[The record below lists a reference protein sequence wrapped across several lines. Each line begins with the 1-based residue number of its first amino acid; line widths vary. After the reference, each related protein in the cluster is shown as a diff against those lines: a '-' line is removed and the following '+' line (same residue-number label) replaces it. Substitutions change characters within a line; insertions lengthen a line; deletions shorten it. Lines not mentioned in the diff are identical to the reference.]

1 MPLQHARLS
10 ASGAHRW
17 LHCTPSIKLEENYPP
32 STSIYAEE
40 GTVAHELAEVKLMLE
55 YEKIS
60 EKVYNARIKKI
71 QKSEYYNSEMEDYI
85 QSYVENVVE
94 LVNDSKAICDDVIV
108 MLEERLDFSEWVP
121 EGFGTGDVVVISDG
135 ILQVID
141 LKYGKGLEVSAIE
154 NPQLRLYGLGSYN
167 QFEMLYDIDL
177 VKTTIIQPR
186 LDNISSEEIEVIKLL
201 TWAEDVKKKAQMA
214 FNGEG
219 NFVSGD
225 HCKFCRAK
233 IDCRTRAEDNLKL
246 ARKYDFADTFTLN
259 EYEIADI
266 LGFAKNVQD
275 WLKDVQS
282 YALEQAEKHGVKYPG
297 YKLVEGRSNRKYVD
311 EQEVANVLLNSDYD
325 EEKIYKPRTLK
336 GISDMEKAI
345 GKKSFTNLL
354 SDLIIKPVGK
364 ATLVAESDKRAEINS
379 IDSAK
384 KDFEI

>member
-60 EKVYNARIKKI
+60 KKAYNARIKKI

-154 NPQLRLYGLGSYN
+154 NPQLRLYGLGHIISLKCY
-167 QFEMLYDIDL
+167 
-177 VKTTIIQPR
+177 TI
-186 LDNISSEEIEVIKLL
+186 
-201 TWAEDVKKKAQMA
+201 
-214 FNGEG
+214 
-219 NFVSGD
+219 
-225 HCKFCRAK
+225 
-233 IDCRTRAEDNLKL
+233 
-246 ARKYDFADTFTLN
+246 
-259 EYEIADI
+259 
-266 LGFAKNVQD
+266 
-275 WLKDVQS
+275 
-282 YALEQAEKHGVKYPG
+282 
-297 YKLVEGRSNRKYVD
+297 
-311 EQEVANVLLNSDYD
+311 
-325 EEKIYKPRTLK
+325 
-336 GISDMEKAI
+336 
-345 GKKSFTNLL
+345 
-354 SDLIIKPVGK
+354 LI
-364 ATLVAESDKRAEINS
+364 
-379 IDSAK
+379 
-384 KDFEI
+384 

>member
-40 GTVAHELAEVKLMLE
+40 GTVAHELAEAKLMLE

-60 EKVYNARIKKI
+60 KKAYNARIKKI

-154 NPQLRLYGLGSYN
+154 NPQLRLYGLGAYN

-177 VKTTIIQPR
+177 IKTTIIQPR
-186 LDNISSEEIEVIKLL
+186 LDNISSEEIEVTKLL
-201 TWAEDVKKKAQMA
+201 TWAENVKKKAQMA

-219 NFVSGD
+219 EFVSGS
-225 HCKFCRAK
+225 HCGFCRAK
-233 IDCRTRAEDNLKL
+233 NDCRKRAEYNLKL

-259 EYEIADI
+259 KYEIADI
-266 LGFAKNVQD
+266 LSFAKNIQD

-336 GISDMEKAI
+336 GITDMEKAI
-345 GKKSFTNLL
+345 GKKSFANLL

-364 ATLVAESDKRAEINS
+364 ATLVLESDKRPEINS

-384 KDFEI
+384 KDFGI

>member
-10 ASGAHRW
+10 ASGAYRW
-17 LHCTPSIKLEENYPP
+17 LRCTPSIKLEENYPQ

-60 EKVYNARIKKI
+60 KKAYNARTKKI

-154 NPQLRLYGLGSYN
+154 NPQLRLYGLGAYN

-177 VKTTIIQPR
+177 IKTTIIQPR
-186 LDNISSEEIEVIKLL
+186 LDNISSEEIEVTKLL
-201 TWAEDVKKKAQMA
+201 TWADNVKKKA
-214 FNGEG
+214 
-219 NFVSGD
+219 
-225 HCKFCRAK
+225 
-233 IDCRTRAEDNLKL
+233 
-246 ARKYDFADTFTLN
+246 
-259 EYEIADI
+259 
-266 LGFAKNVQD
+266 
-275 WLKDVQS
+275 
-282 YALEQAEKHGVKYPG
+282 
-297 YKLVEGRSNRKYVD
+297 
-311 EQEVANVLLNSDYD
+311 
-325 EEKIYKPRTLK
+325 
-336 GISDMEKAI
+336 
-345 GKKSFTNLL
+345 
-354 SDLIIKPVGK
+354 
-364 ATLVAESDKRAEINS
+364 
-379 IDSAK
+379 
-384 KDFEI
+384 

>member
-17 LHCTPSIKLEENYPP
+17 LHCTPSIKLEENYPS

-40 GTVAHELAEVKLMLE
+40 GTVAHELAETKLMLE

-60 EKVYNARIKKI
+60 KKIYNARIKKI

-85 QSYVENVVE
+85 QSYVDNVIE

-121 EGFGTGDVVVISDG
+121 EGFGTGDVIVISDG

-186 LDNISSEEIEVIKLL
+186 LDNISSEEIEVTKLL
-201 TWAEDVKKKAQMA
+201 TWGEDVKKKAQMA

-219 NFVSGD
+219 DFVSGD
-225 HCKFCRAK
+225 HCGFCRAK
-233 IDCRTRAEDNLKL
+233 NDCRKRAEDNLEK
-246 ARKYDFADTFTLN
+246 AKKYDFADTFTLN

-266 LGFAKNVQD
+266 LGLAKNVQD

-311 EQEVANVLLNSDYD
+311 EQEVANVLLSSDY
-325 EEKIYKPRTLK
+325 EEDKIYKPRVLK
-336 GISDMEKAI
+336 GITDMEKAI
-345 GKKSFTNLL
+345 GKKDFVNLL
-354 SDLIIKPVGK
+354 NDLIIKPVGK
-364 ATLVAESDKRAEINS
+364 ATLVLESDKRPEINS

-384 KDFEI
+384 KDFGI

>member
-1 MPLQHARLS
+1 MAQHARLS

-17 LHCTPSIKLEENYPP
+17 LNCTPSIKLEENYPS

-40 GTVAHELAEVKLMLE
+40 GTVAHELAETKLMLE

-60 EKVYNARIKKI
+60 KKAYNARIKNI

-85 QSYVENVVE
+85 QSYVDNVIE

-141 LKYGKGLEVSAIE
+141 LKYGKGVEVSAID
-154 NPQLRLYGLGSYN
+154 NPQLRLYGLGAYN
-167 QFEMLYDIDL
+167 QFEILYDIDL

-186 LDNISSEEIEVIKLL
+186 LDNISSEEIEVTKLL
-201 TWAEDVKKKAQMA
+201 TWAEDIKKKAQMA

-219 NFVSGD
+219 DFVSGD
-225 HCKFCRAK
+225 HCGFCRAK
-233 IDCRTRAEDNLKL
+233 NDCRKRAEDNLEK

-275 WLKDVQS
+275 WLKDIQS

-311 EQEVANVLLNSDYD
+311 EQEIANVLLNSDYD

-354 SDLIIKPVGK
+354 NDLIIKPVGK
-364 ATLVAESDKRAEINS
+364 ATLVLESDKRPEINS

-384 KDFEI
+384 KDFGI

>member
-1 MPLQHARLS
+1 MAQHARLS

-17 LHCTPSIKLEENYPP
+17 LNCTPSIKLEENYPS

-40 GTVAHELAEVKLMLE
+40 GTVAHELAEAKLMLE

-60 EKVYNARIKKI
+60 KKAYNARIKNI
-71 QKSEYYNSEMEDYI
+71 QKNEYYNSEMEDYI
-85 QSYVENVVE
+85 QSYVDNVIE

-141 LKYGKGLEVSAIE
+141 LKYGKGVEVSAIE
-154 NPQLRLYGLGSYN
+154 NPQLRLYGLGAYN
-167 QFEMLYDIDL
+167 QFEILYDIDL

-186 LDNISSEEIEVIKLL
+186 FDNISSEEIEVTKLL
-201 TWAEDVKKKAQMA
+201 TWAENVKKKAQMA

-219 NFVSGD
+219 DFVSGE
-225 HCKFCRAK
+225 HCGFCRAK
-233 IDCRTRAEDNLKL
+233 NDCRKRAEDNLEK

-354 SDLIIKPVGK
+354 NDLIIKPVGK

>member
-1 MPLQHARLS
+1 MAQHARLS

-17 LHCTPSIKLEENYPP
+17 LNCTPSIKLEENYPS

-40 GTVAHELAEVKLMLE
+40 GTVAHELAETKLMLE

-60 EKVYNARIKKI
+60 KKAYNARIKNI

-85 QSYVENVVE
+85 QSYVDNVIE

-141 LKYGKGLEVSAIE
+141 LKYGKGVEVSATE
-154 NPQLRLYGLGSYN
+154 NPQLRLYGLGAYN

-186 LDNISSEEIEVIKLL
+186 LDNISSEEIEVTKLL
-201 TWAEDVKKKAQMA
+201 TWAANVKKKAQMA

-219 NFVSGD
+219 DFVSGE
-225 HCKFCRAK
+225 HCGFCRAK
-233 IDCRTRAEDNLKL
+233 NDCRKRAEDNLEK

-266 LGFAKNVQD
+266 LGFSKNVQD

-354 SDLIIKPVGK
+354 NDLIIKPVGK

>member
-60 EKVYNARIKKI
+60 KKAYNARIKKI

-154 NPQLRLYGLGSYN
+154 NPQLRLYGLGAYN

-177 VKTTIIQPR
+177 IKTTIIQPR
-186 LDNISSEEIEVIKLL
+186 LDNISSEEIEVTKLL
-201 TWAEDVKKKAQMA
+201 TWADNVKKKAQMA

-219 NFVSGD
+219 EFVSGS
-225 HCKFCRAK
+225 HCGFCRAK
-233 IDCRTRAEDNLKL
+233 NDCRKRAEDNLKL
-246 ARKYDFADTFTLN
+246 ARKYDFADTFALN
-259 EYEIADI
+259 KYEIADI
-266 LGFAKNVQD
+266 LGFAKNIQD

-297 YKLVEGRSNRKYVD
+297 YKLVEGRSNRKYID
-311 EQEVANVLLNSDYD
+311 EQKVAKVLLNSDYD

-345 GKKSFTNLL
+345 GKKNFANLL

-364 ATLVAESDKRAEINS
+364 ATLVVESDKRSEINS

>member
-1 MPLQHARLS
+1 MPAQHAKLS

-60 EKVYNARIKKI
+60 KKAYNARIKNI

-85 QSYVENVVE
+85 QSYVGNVVE
-94 LVNDSKAICDDVIV
+94 LVNDSKAICTDVIV

-154 NPQLRLYGLGSYN
+154 NPQLRLYGLGAYN

-177 VKTTIIQPR
+177 IKTTIIQPR
-186 LDNISSEEIEVIKLL
+186 LDNISSEEIEVTKLL
-201 TWAEDVKKKAQMA
+201 TWADNVKKKAQMA

-219 NFVSGD
+219 EFVSGS
-225 HCKFCRAK
+225 HCGFCRAK
-233 IDCRTRAEDNLKL
+233 NDCRKRAEDNLEKV
-246 ARKYDFADTFTLN
+246 RKYDFADTFILN

-266 LGFAKNVQD
+266 LGFAKNIQD

-311 EQEVANVLLNSDYD
+311 EQEVANVLLSSDY
-325 EEKIYKPRTLK
+325 EEDKIYKPRALK

-345 GKKSFTNLL
+345 GKKDFVNLL
-354 SDLIIKPVGK
+354 NDLIIKPVGK
-364 ATLVAESDKRAEINS
+364 ATLVLESDKRPEINS

>member
-1 MPLQHARLS
+1 MAQHARLS

-17 LHCTPSIKLEENYPP
+17 LHCTPSIKLEENYPS

-40 GTVAHELAEVKLMLE
+40 GTVAHELAEAKLMLE

-60 EKVYNARIKKI
+60 KKAYNARIKNI

-85 QSYVENVVE
+85 QSYVDNVIE

-141 LKYGKGLEVSAIE
+141 LKYGKGVEVSAIE
-154 NPQLRLYGLGSYN
+154 NPQLRLYGLGAYN
-167 QFEMLYDIDL
+167 QFEILYDIDL

-186 LDNISSEEIEVIKLL
+186 FDNISSEEIEVTKLL
-201 TWAEDVKKKAQMA
+201 TWAENVKKKAQMA

-219 NFVSGD
+219 DFVSGE
-225 HCKFCRAK
+225 HCGFCRAK
-233 IDCRTRAEDNLKL
+233 NDCRKRAEDNLEK

-354 SDLIIKPVGK
+354 NDLIIKPVGK

>member
-1 MPLQHARLS
+1 MAQHARLS

-40 GTVAHELAEVKLMLE
+40 GTVAHELAEAKLMLE

-60 EKVYNARIKKI
+60 KKAYNARIKNI

-85 QSYVENVVE
+85 QSYVDNVIE

-141 LKYGKGLEVSAIE
+141 LKYGKGVEVSAIE
-154 NPQLRLYGLGSYN
+154 NPQLRLYGLGAYN
-167 QFEMLYDIDL
+167 QFEILYDIDL

-186 LDNISSEEIEVIKLL
+186 FDNISSEEIEVTKLL
-201 TWAEDVKKKAQMA
+201 TWAENVKKKAQMA

-219 NFVSGD
+219 DFVSGE
-225 HCKFCRAK
+225 HCGFCRAK
-233 IDCRTRAEDNLKL
+233 NDCRKRAEDNLEK

-311 EQEVANVLLNSDYD
+311 EQEVANVLLNSDYE

-354 SDLIIKPVGK
+354 NDLIIKPVGK